1 MLVPFADEVWTDTRE
16 AKFYGVECGS
26 RMSIVR
32 LASGGLF
39 VLSPVAL
46 DAATRR
52 EVDALGEV
60 RAVVAPSIF
69 HHLHVGAWMEAY
81 PKAVFGACPGLE
93 WKRKDLPWSFVLG
106 DQPHPIWADEIGQ
119 VYFSARRENELDFY
133 HARSKTL
140 LCTDA
145 LLNLKNHEKLS
156 TRVVA
161 RLMGNTAPGFGWL
174 EPFMVRD
181 RKLARRQVDR
191 LLAFDFDRIVV
202 AHGELITEDAR
213 GTVERAYAWL

>member
-1 MLVPFADEVWTDTRE
+1 MLVPFAEDVWTDTRE
-16 AKFYGVECGS
+16 AKFFGVECGS
-26 RMSIVR
+26 RMSVVR

-46 DAATRR
+46 DEATKKQ
-52 EVDALGEV
+52 VDALGEV

-69 HHLHVGAWMEAY
+69 HHLHVGAWMAAY

-93 WKRKDLPWSFVLG
+93 WKRKDLAWSFVLG
-106 DQPHPIWADEIGQ
+106 DQPHPIWAGELGQ

-133 HARSKTL
+133 HAKSKTL
-140 LCTDA
+140 LVTDG
-145 LLNLKNHEKLS
+145 LLNLRDHPKRS
-156 TRVVA
+156 TRIVA
-161 RLMGNTAPGFGWL
+161 KLMGNTAPGVGWM
-174 EPFMVRD
+174 EPLMVRD

-191 LLAFDFDRIVV
+191 LLGFDFDKIVL
-202 AHGELITEDAR
+202 AHGDMITSDAR